1 MSDDFKVF
9 SVLLLGFG
17 SVGKHFVKLLLNK
30 NGKLPPI
37 QIIGVS
43 DSSGGICCRNGL
55 PIENVLKWK
64 EQGNKL
70 KDYCVNA
77 ESIEHFA
84 NSEEMCLKVPCD
96 ILLDATPVNLENGG
110 ESLTCIRRALSNGTN
125 IVLANKAPL
134 VLAYKDLMN
143 LAMFEPF
150 SQILFSATVCGGLPV
165 INVGKRD
172 LGCGKIRSIRGIFN
186 STSNFILSQMENGS
200 NRREALQIAIKRGI
214 AEADPSLD
222 VEGIDTA
229 NKLTIISN
237 AILGY
242 DALLADV
249 SVKGIS
255 DVSILEVEEAKRNGE
270 VIRLVASATLI
281 ENNAPKSTSSFD
293 IYDLNVAPKRVKK
306 NSFFGNC
313 RNSDM
318 CVIFESEEFET
329 ISMKTNETGVYPTA
343 AAMMRDCSHI
353 IKSIKNAKNNTK
365 V

>member
-1 MSDDFKVF
+1 
-9 SVLLLGFG
+9 
-17 SVGKHFVKLLLNK
+17 
-30 NGKLPPI
+30 
-37 QIIGVS
+37 
-43 DSSGGICCRNGL
+43 
-55 PIENVLKWK
+55 
-64 EQGNKL
+64 
-70 KDYCVNA
+70 
-77 ESIEHFA
+77 
-84 NSEEMCLKVPCD
+84 
-96 ILLDATPVNLENGG
+96 
-110 ESLTCIRRALSNGTN
+110 
-125 IVLANKAPL
+125 
-134 VLAYKDLMN
+134 
-143 LAMFEPF
+143 
-150 SQILFSATVCGGLPV
+150 
-165 INVGKRD
+165 
-172 LGCGKIRSIRGIFN
+172 
-186 STSNFILSQMENGS
+186 MENGN
-200 NRREALQIAIKRGI
+200 NRKEALQIAIKRGI

-281 ENNAPKSTSSFD
+281 ENNASKSSSGFD
-293 IYDLNVAPKRVKK
+293 IYDLNVAPKRVKM

-329 ISMKTNETGVYPTA
+329 ISMKTNETGVYPTS

-353 IKSIKNAKNNTK
+353 IKLIKNANNIDRK
-365 V
+365 VVV